1 MIILIEALNQASEAR
16 IVFYGVVAVL
26 IVAIIM
32 DGLVK
37 IAQIFSKKNKDP
49 LLAQV
54 VAKMLKGDAAW

>member
-37 IAQIFSKKNKDP
+37 IAQIFSKKNKD
-49 LLAQV
+49 
-54 VAKMLKGDAAW
+54 